1 MGKSAK
7 KYIATADNQELDFEF
22 LLAQWGSPFVKRS
35 EVLKFSGGLLNPK
48 TLANQATRGEG
59 PPYFRYQRYIVY
71 LASDLRDLLARKAK
85 KPTPKHP
92 N

>member
-7 KYIATADNQELDFEF
+7 KYIVSEDDKELDFDF
-22 LLAQWGSPFVKRS
+22 LVKEWGSPFVKRS
-35 EVLKFSGGLLNPK
+35 EVSKFSGGLLHPK
-48 TLANQATRGEG
+48 TMANQATRGEG
-59 PPYFRYQRYIVY
+59 PAYFRYQRYIVY
-71 LASDLRDLLARKAK
+71 LASDLRDLLVRKAQ